1 MLNIMHLAVQMG
13 MLVHQM
19 DVKTAYGGSL
29 IYLMTCTRPDL
40 CSVVIVSI
48 ATSVIT
54 SEITVWDG

>member
-19 DVKTAYGGSL
+19 DVKTAYCWKFN

-40 CSVVIVSI
+40 CYVVMYLSQP
-48 ATSVIT
+48 
-54 SEITVWDG
+54 GP